1 LDSNDYHDH
10 NARDLTLDIDISS
23 IARKVDSPTKSNM
36 ERDHHLEEEEEE
48 EEEEIDDDIESFLP
62 LTLTR
67 DAVDTTLSAT
77 SSSLEVATRPVKE
90 DDPNTKEPEIDQ
102 LPVPPPDRTETL
114 EQEVVEPN
122 PNDVLTGRGAHINL
136 HPGNQKFRALCYAHK
151 AIFDAANPAAK
162 RRIAT
167 EIWNTCQTLYQSRFL
182 SKQPPVSSRTDDGP
196 WIQQSSQK
204 AIFKAAQTIRD
215 YQRPDRRQRH
225 GPSQKRNHRD
235 IAHSTNYHNCGDGG
249 NDGEDHPPC
258 RDVETQPKP
267 RRTMP
272 SATPMDHVVIPP
284 PPLVPV
290 YENPDGV
297 EQNDVLCGRGAVR
310 MSFYYI
316 YIYIYIYILMMDC
329 FEKVLFAVELER

>member
-1 LDSNDYHDH
+1 
-10 NARDLTLDIDISS
+10 
-23 IARKVDSPTKSNM
+23 M
-36 ERDHHLEEEEEE
+36 EHDHHLEDDD
-48 EEEEIDDDIESFLP
+48 DDDIESLLP
-62 LTLTR
+62 LALTHDTV
-67 DAVDTTLSAT
+67 DATLSA
-77 SSSLEVATRPVKE
+77 SSSLELATRPVKE
-90 DDPNTKEPEIDQ
+90 DDPITEEPEIDQ
-102 LPVPPPDRTETL
+102 VPVPTPDRTETL
-114 EQEVVEPN
+114 EQEVREPN

-151 AIFDAANPAAK
+151 AIFDVANHAAK

-182 SKQPPVSSRTDDGP
+182 SKQPSSRTDGP

-215 YQRPDRRQRH
+215 YQRPDRIQRH
-225 GPSQKRNHRD
+225 SPSQKRNHRD
-235 IAHSTNYHNCGDGG
+235 NNNNIGG
-249 NDGEDHPPC
+249 GEDDHPC

-267 RRTMP
+267 RRTVP

-284 PPLVPV
+284 PPFEPV

-310 MSFYYI
+310 VSLYI
-316 YIYIYIYILMMDC
+316 YIYG
-329 FEKVLFAVELER
+329 

>member
-1 LDSNDYHDH
+1 
-10 NARDLTLDIDISS
+10 
-23 IARKVDSPTKSNM
+23 M
-36 ERDHHLEEEEEE
+36 ERDHHIEEE

-62 LTLTR
+62 LTLTH

-90 DDPNTKEPEIDQ
+90 DDPITKEPEIDQ

-225 GPSQKRNHRD
+225 GPSQKRNHPD
-235 IAHSTNYHNCGDGG
+235 IDHNNNNHRHHLHCGGGG
-249 NDGEDHPPC
+249 NDLEDHPPC

-310 MSFYYI
+310 VSFYLYI
-316 YIYIYIYILMMDC
+316 YIDDGL
-329 FEKVLFAVELER
+329 L